1 VVDIVLAR
9 QEQRMRGLTVATLV
23 LALGCVPQTTLR
35 LRPQPVQAAPD
46 LATVVLV
53 YPAVSGSGQL
63 NMPLLQPHGQGVW
76 FRFASNHRR
85 TLADLEADSYAVVNL
100 TPGEHTIVA
109 SSWAADDGDHQVAV
123 LDARVS
129 SGRVYV
135 VELTFDTRG
144 VSLVPVAPAQLTAA
158 LQTLPRYQR
167 LSLDPARGDNLIL
180 DSELRAWLIDRDA
193 AAVRRHGGATTLID

>member
-1 VVDIVLAR
+1 
-9 QEQRMRGLTVATLV
+9 MRGLTVAMLV
-23 LALGCVPQTTLR
+23 LVLGCVPQTTLR
-35 LRPQPVQAAPD
+35 LRPQPVRAAPD
-46 LATVVLV
+46 LATVVFV
-53 YPAVSGSGQL
+53 YPAASGSGQL

-85 TLADLEADSYAVVNL
+85 TLADLEASTYAVVNL

-135 VELTFDTRG
+135 VQLTFDTQG
-144 VSLVPVAPAQLTAA
+144 AALVPVAPAQMTAA
-158 LQTLPRYQR
+158 LEALPRYQR

-180 DSELRAWLIDRDA
+180 DSDLRAMLVDRDV
-193 AAVRRHGGATTLID
+193 AAVRRRGGATTLID